1 MDSPDPW
8 LADAG
13 IDPATLRP
21 LADLGKGRTVYLVS
35 VPVKDALDAWERLRR
50 FTARSGYFPVILG
63 QDDFGDEPEYDGQTP
78 AGADAD
84 LAQAALLDVDQWLAE
99 RRADQ
104 EAEAEEAEVS
114 LPTRDFPG
122 DWDAKAAAKRPGPQ
136 FLFPKHLAKQS
147 KTAALALVP
156 SRSGYDVPAM
166 LGFGGF
172 NDCPDPAE
180 QSAVLQR
187 WQERYG
193 AQPVFLHVDT
203 LELKITRPPEDRDE
217 AMDLAWE
224 QYIYCTDLVNEESG
238 TVAGL
243 AAQLMGA
250 ESWFFWW
257 D

>member
-1 MDSPDPW
+1 MDSPEQW
-8 LADAG
+8 LADADV
-13 IDPATLRP
+13 DPATLRP
-21 LADLGKGRTVYLVS
+21 LVDLGKGRIAYLVS
-35 VPVKDALDAWERLRR
+35 VPVKDAVEAWERLRR
-50 FTARSGYFPVILG
+50 FTARSGYFPCVLG
-63 QDDFGDEPEYDGQTP
+63 QDDFGDEPEFDAQTP

-104 EAEAEEAEVS
+104 EAEAEEAEIS
-114 LPTRDFPG
+114 LPTRDNTG
-122 DWDAKAAAKRPGPQ
+122 DWDAKIAKKRAAQ
-136 FLFPKHLAKQS
+136 FAFPKELAKLG

-172 NDCPDPAE
+172 NDCPEPAE
-180 QSAVLQR
+180 QSAVLKR

-203 LELKITRPPEDRDE
+203 LELKITRPPADRDE
-217 AMDLAWE
+217 AMNLAWE
-224 QYIYCTDLVNEESG
+224 QYLYCTDLLETHG
-238 TVAGL
+238 TVAEL
-243 AAQLMGA
+243 AAHLMGA
-250 ESWFFWW
+250 ERWHFWW